1 MLTGDYRQWPTN
13 LRYLFTHEIT
23 VPKEEKKNNQCCP
36 PQRSLSMSIFPMWCE
51 IYPRTLQAA
60 LQSAFV
66 LCLYISNQRLSSSR
80 VLVVARPFNVVWG
93 NDFLLFYLTLVVRQ
107 RQQAPH
113 SEDSSLSLLSMLAV
127 VVAVHR
133 VSPTITQAC
142 SQFNAR
148 EYYMAIRVGGC
159 GYTVSV
165 VDSSSPYYYYVQIY
179 RHHITIHD
187 NDPIIIR
194 SSAAAGVCDGCCDEA

>member
-1 MLTGDYRQWPTN
+1 MANKFALFIYTRNYCTKRGEEEQPMLSTPTFPLHVHPCGAKYIPAHYRRHYN
-13 LRYLFTHEIT
+13 LPSSCVYTYQI
-23 VPKEEKKNNQCCP
+23 NACP
-36 PQRSLSMSIFPMWCE
+36 PLE
-51 IYPRTLQAA
+51 
-60 LQSAFV
+60 
-66 LCLYISNQRLSSSR
+66 SSSLL
-80 VLVVARPFNVVWG
+80 VLST
-93 NDFLLFYLTLVVRQ
+93 LFGGTNSSLTLVVRQ

-113 SEDSSLSLLSMLAV
+113 SEDSSLSLLAMLAV

-133 VSPTITQAC
+133 VSPTITQSC

-179 RHHITIHD
+179 RHHITIH
-187 NDPIIIR
+187 NQQPHHR
-194 SSAAAGVCDGCCDEA
+194 SRRRRSFVVLARTEEVLLSEWP

>member
-1 MLTGDYRQWPTN
+1 
-13 LRYLFTHEIT
+13 
-23 VPKEEKKNNQCCP
+23 
-36 PQRSLSMSIFPMWCE
+36 MWCE

-93 NDFLLFYLTLVVRQ
+93 NEFLLFYLTLVVRQ
-107 RQQAPH
+107 QAPH
-113 SEDSSLSLLSMLAV
+113 SEVSSLSLLSMLAV

-133 VSPTITQAC
+133 VSPTISQAS

-148 EYYMAIRVGGC
+148 EYYMGGGC

-179 RHHITIHD
+179 RHHITIH
-187 NDPIIIR
+187 NPIIVVVGVDVR
-194 SSAAAGVCDGCCDEA
+194 SSSWLL